1 LAPLHTIVLPLISVH
16 NDSWNWGRSR
26 ISPILKKRIIWTNLD
41 QQILDYF
48 AEVVDSGDIAISQA
62 MLDQWATDGK
72 LRIISKMPKELLDAF
87 VADSGDKT
95 SNGYATK
102 INYIR
107 KVVRENGTDGEYV
120 TCREIPAILAFDYA
134 NIAASDDP
142 YFYTEAGAVY
152 VAPDPGASPNAFK
165 VFEVDISAVDVSAG
179 STISNFPSELIPYV
193 VLYAVM
199 QGKLRE
205 AAKMRRTG
213 QDEFEALATDYGAD
227 SPVSTALTN
236 ARNILNNNIPSSGGD
251 VYDVID
257 TDEDAN
263 RATALMNVV
272 ATEMKKAGIEMGTL
286 DKDAANR
293 MQRMAGYFKQAGSA
307 LQEYIAFSNQF
318 ETGIAEYVNT

>member
-1 LAPLHTIVLPLISVH
+1 MA
-16 NDSWNWGRSR
+16 
-26 ISPILKKRIIWTNLD
+26 NLD

-48 AEVVDSGDIAISQA
+48 AEVADTGDIAISQA
-62 MLDQWATDGK
+62 MMDQWATDGK
-72 LRIISKMPKELLDAF
+72 LLIISKMPKELLDAF
-87 VADSGDKT
+87 TADSGDKT

-120 TCREIPAILAFDYA
+120 TCRQIPAILAYDYQ
-134 NIAASDDP
+134 NIASSDDP

-165 VFEVDISAVDVSAG
+165 VFEVDISSVDVSAG
-179 STISNFPSELIPYV
+179 STISNFPSELVQYV

-205 AAKMRRTG
+205 AGKMRRMG
-213 QDEFEALATDYGAD
+213 EDEFEALTTDYGAD

-236 ARNILNNNIPSSGGD
+236 ARNLLNQNQPSSGGD

-257 TDEDAN
+257 SDEDAN
-263 RATALMNVV
+263 RATALLNVV
-272 ATEMKKAGIEMGTL
+272 ATELKKAGVEMTTL

-293 MQRMAGYFKQAGSA
+293 MQRTGGYFKQAASA
-307 LQEYIAFSNQF
+307 LQEYAAFYAQF
-318 ETGIAEYVNT
+318 EKGIAEYVKNHVNA